1 MDIFE
6 STFKRYNKHLREIAT
21 SRAEKRI
28 VAEGNKVEDVSA
40 DDLVVMVQ
48 EEEDKLKDEMQQQGI
63 LALLALLGLSLLG

>member
-6 STFKRYNKHLREIAT
+6 LTFKRYNKHLREIAT

-40 DDLVVMVQ
+40 DDLEVMVQ

-63 LALLALLGLSLLG
+63 LALLALLGLSLFG

>member
-6 STFKRYNKHLREIAT
+6 STFKSYSKHLREIAT

-28 VAEGNKVEDVSA
+28 VAEGNKVENVSA
-40 DDLVVMVQ
+40 DDLEVMVQ

-63 LALLALLGLSLLG
+63 LALLALLGLSLFG

>member
-28 VAEGNKVEDVSA
+28 VAEGSKVEDVSA
-40 DDLVVMVQ
+40 DDLEVMVQ

-63 LALLALLGLSLLG
+63 LALLALLGLSLFG

>member
-6 STFKRYNKHLREIAT
+6 ATFKRYNKHLREIAT

-40 DDLVVMVQ
+40 DDLEVMVQ

-63 LALLALLGLSLLG
+63 LALLALLGLSLFG